1 MLALRWGT
9 LMDGMT
15 PVDDWFLEPHERGNA
30 WSSIDA
36 HDGRSWTDGNMV
48 TPLVDGAPYF
58 ARLAAVFDEMRSGDL
73 LLFTDWRGDADERL
87 VGDLSV
93 TRALVALCRRG
104 IDVRGLVWRSHSDRL
119 SFSAKENRRLANE
132 VVGAGGEVLLDERVR
147 PAGSH
152 HQKLVVARHPGRP
165 DRDVAFVGGID
176 LCHGRRDDGR
186 HRGDPQSAKLDPR
199 FGDRPPWHDV
209 QLEVRGPAVA
219 DLELTFRERWSDPS
233 PLDHSG
239 VVRAWFSRTASRER
253 TTRPLPPPLPA
264 PPAAGSLAVQVL
276 RTYPARRPSYDFAPD
291 GERSVARA
299 FLKAVA
305 RARSLVY
312 IEDQYFWSVDAARA
326 IAAAVRRQR
335 DLRVIV
341 VVPRHP
347 DRDGLLSGRP
357 ARHAQARA
365 LDIIRRAAPERV
377 AAYDLENEVGT
388 PVYVHA
394 KVCVIDD
401 TWVTVGSDNVN
412 RRSWSHDSEVSCAV
426 VDATSNGCAGNLRRS
441 LWSEHLAVESD
452 HPDLQDAER
461 AFDLWQGTAHRLEEW
476 HGHRRGERPGGRVR
490 VHVPNTPGAVSRLA
504 STILYRTLLDPDG
517 RPISKRRA
525 GRY

>member
-1 MLALRWGT
+1 MTTDHDWLLA
-9 LMDGMT
+9 
-15 PVDDWFLEPHERGNA
+15 PHERGNPS
-30 WSSIDA
+30 SSIDA
-36 HDGRSWTDGNMV
+36 HDGRSWTAGNMV
-48 TPLVDGAPYF
+48 TPLVDGATYF
-58 ARLAAVFDEMRSGDL
+58 ARLATVFGEMRSGDL
-73 LLFTDWRGDADERL
+73 LLFTDWRGDADEHL
-87 VGDLSV
+87 VEGLSV

-104 IDVRGLVWRSHSDRL
+104 VDVRGLVWRSHSDRL
-119 SFSAKENRRLANE
+119 SFSAKENRRMANE
-132 VVGAGGEVLLDERVR
+132 VVSAGGEVLLDERVR
-147 PAGSH
+147 PGGSH

-233 PLDHSG
+233 ALDHSG

-253 TTRPLPPPLPA
+253 TAKPLPAPLPA

-341 VVPRHP
+341 LVPRHP

-357 ARHAQARA
+357 ARHAQSRA

-377 AAYDLENEVGT
+377 AAYDLENEDGT

-412 RRSWSHDSEVSCAV
+412 RRSWTHDSEISCAV
-426 VDATSNGCAGNLRRS
+426 VDATGTGCAGTLRRR
-441 LWSEHLAVESD
+441 LWSEHLALEPD
-452 HPDLQDAER
+452 HPDMQDAER
-461 AFDLWQGTAHRLEEW
+461 AFDLWQRAALQLDEW
-476 HGHRRGERPGGRVR
+476 HRRRHGDRPAGRVR
-490 VHVPNTPGAVSRLA
+490 VHAPNTPGAVSRVA
-504 STILYRTLLDPDG
+504 SKFLYRTLLDPDG
-517 RPISKRRA
+517 RPIRQRRT
-525 GRY
+525 GGY